1 MELCTWSVHRRF
13 LSCARHACTAGVRA
27 LKVPVGWATPVVST
41 VRERFGEVGSL
52 CDIGKVPGGREESKR
67 LGNQNLQY
75 SNETGKK
82 GEFICDEMGFRRG
95 LQETSLCSTH
105 YAWIRFLQRSVLF

>member
-13 LSCARHACTAGVRA
+13 LSCARHACTAGARA

-67 LGNQNLQY
+67 LA
-75 SNETGKK
+75 E
-82 GEFICDEMGFRRG
+82 RG
-95 LQETSLCSTH
+95 LQETSLCYTH